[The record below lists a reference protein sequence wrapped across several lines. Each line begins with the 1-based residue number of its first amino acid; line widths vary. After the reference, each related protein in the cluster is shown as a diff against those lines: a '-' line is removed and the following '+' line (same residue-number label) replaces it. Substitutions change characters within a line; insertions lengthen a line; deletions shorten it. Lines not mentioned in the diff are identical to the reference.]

1 MLQQRMLLST
11 NSRVICYCGNAKI
24 GCLIN
29 SKFAMCKVPCVVSSV
44 CCWCHL
50 KIHQAKQ
57 NRTNTKTMLPSNSC
71 FDRFPSRHNTQES
84 QASPRTHLRLTC
96 RLQLRPSNLV
106 TLIHRCV
113 QLCLQVFML
122 WGCFEHTCCCHYF
135 LHTNNRERI
144 LEHEHLLWLRIAL
157 RLQLRPPKF
166 CQWHLGLRF
175 CGCSHIGILD

>member
-1 MLQQRMLLST
+1 MLIST
-11 NSRVICYCGNAKI
+11 NSRAFCYCGNAVI

-29 SKFAMCKVPCVVSSV
+29 SKFARYKVPCVMSSV
-44 CCWCHL
+44 CCWCYL
-50 KIHQAKQ
+50 KIHEAKRT
-57 NRTNTKTMLPSNSC
+57 RTNTKTMLPSNSR

-122 WGCFEHTCCCHYF
+122 WCMV
-135 LHTNNRERI
+135 
-144 LEHEHLLWLRIAL
+144 LLRTYLLLSLFFACE
-157 RLQLRPPKF
+157 Q
-166 CQWHLGLRF
+166 
-175 CGCSHIGILD
+175 